1 MTAAI
6 TTLRSTIASILADTA
21 ETKTYAT
28 FAYPPEMPVANSV
41 VVAPSNGDYLTPNNN
56 AWATI
61 SPMANL
67 EIRLYVPLLDNQGNL
82 GNIETLM
89 VAVYN
94 KLAASS
100 LAFNIGSVSNVGEV
114 QLDSGS
120 LLAATINITTL
131 TEWS

>member
-1 MTAAI
+1 MTAI
-6 TTLRSTIASILADTA
+6 TALRSSIAEAIRDDAKYSVFAFPP
-21 ETKTYAT
+21 AT
-28 FAYPPEMPVANSV
+28 PIANSV
-41 VVAPSNGDYLTPNNN
+41 VVAPSSGDYLTPNNN

-82 GNIETLM
+82 SGIEDIM
-89 VAVYN
+89 VAVFN

-100 LAFNIGSVSNVGEV
+100 IAFNIGSVANVGSIETAAGDF
-114 QLDSGS
+114 LT
-120 LLAATINITTL
+120 ATINISTL

>member
-1 MTAAI
+1 MTAI
-6 TTLRSTIASILADTA
+6 TALRSSIAEAIRDDAKYSVFAFPP
-21 ETKTYAT
+21 AT
-28 FAYPPEMPVANSV
+28 PIANSV
-41 VVAPSNGDYLTPNNN
+41 VVAPSSGDYLTPNNN

-82 GNIETLM
+82 SGIEDIM
-89 VAVYN
+89 VAVFN

-100 LAFNIGSVSNVGEV
+100 IAFNIGSVTGVGSIETAAGDF
-114 QLDSGS
+114 LT
-120 LLAATINITTL
+120 ATINISTL